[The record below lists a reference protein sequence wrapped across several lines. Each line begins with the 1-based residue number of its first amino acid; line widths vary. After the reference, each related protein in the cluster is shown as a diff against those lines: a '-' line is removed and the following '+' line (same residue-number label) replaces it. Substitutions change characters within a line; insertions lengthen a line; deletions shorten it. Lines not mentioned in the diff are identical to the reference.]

1 MPVLEQGDKIHVMT
15 RRRFEEDLRRH
26 FVGEIQAA
34 IDTAVRVVGYTFVFD
49 GTVNEFVKRPE
60 IRVRVFG
67 LADSGNIINVLTR
80 TVDIKKVY
88 YGQSKDKRL
97 ILTDGESFSL
107 DINEF
112 THLR

>member
-1 MPVLEQGDKIHVMT
+1 MAVLEQGDKIHVMT

-34 IDTAVRVVGYTFVFD
+34 TDTAIRVEGYTFVFD
-49 GTVNEFVKRPE
+49 GTANEFVKRPE
-60 IRVRVFG
+60 IRVRIFG
-67 LADSGNIINVLTR
+67 LADSGNIINVLPR

-88 YGQSKDKRL
+88 YGQSEDKRL
-97 ILTDGESFSL
+97 MLADGESFTL